1 MLSLEEYKL
10 VQQVMLQSL
19 AAAEKDA
26 IRAKNQVEE
35 AAIAIGAMLIEDTL
49 AAIKVDDNSDALI
62 DVIPLKDG
70 DNLNKEG
77 DKDSQEDKLED

>member
-1 MLSLEEYKL
+1 
-10 VQQVMLQSL
+10 
-19 AAAEKDA
+19 
-26 IRAKNQVEE
+26 
-35 AAIAIGAMLIEDTL
+35 MLIEDTL